1 RLDPIYM
8 KAEDGKLDE
17 QSVQTNAS
25 TAREP
30 DPDTIKMFVG
40 QIPRSWG
47 EQECRELFEQ
57 FGSVYQLNVLRDKTT
72 QASRG
77 CCFVTFYR
85 RADAI
90 AAQAALHN
98 IRVLP
103 QMHHPVQMKPAD
115 SENRNV
121 SERKLFVGMLN
132 KRLTE
137 EDVKAMFAHF
147 GHIEDCTVLKDS
159 DGKSRGCAFV
169 TFANRS
175 YAQQAIRLMHH
186 SQTMEGCSTPI
197 VVKFADTQ
205 KEKEAKKTVGPSAS
219 PTLQGT
225 NNIAASIQQ
234 LLQSAQQPCLANTN
248 PALGTQ
254 LSVLATLL
262 QGSGQPNMLSILGNA
277 NALHQQQQQLIAI
290 QQQQRLLELISQQQ
304 LAALPVQQAPTDL
317 STAYYAASHPGG
329 VPITFATAPTES
341 PGLSTA
347 SIVQGTSPTEAKA
360 NFLLGNGSSN
370 LIQLTGAAAPASNY
384 DALQHAYAGIHQYA
398 AAFPQLATNGQ
409 QVLVNAATPTMSVV
423 TSTTSGGQ
431 SKGPDGCNLFIYH
444 LPQDFADS
452 DLVTTFSPFGNILSA
467 KVFIDKQTNLSKCFG
482 FVSYDN
488 AVSAQNAIAALNGFQ
503 IGSKRLKVQLKR
515 GKDSKPYVHP
525 GSSAVPTNGTTL
537 SA

>member
-1 RLDPIYM
+1 
-8 KAEDGKLDE
+8 
-17 QSVQTNAS
+17 
-25 TAREP
+25 
-30 DPDTIKMFVG
+30 
-40 QIPRSWG
+40 
-47 EQECRELFEQ
+47 
-57 FGSVYQLNVLRDKTT
+57 
-72 QASRG
+72 
-77 CCFVTFYR
+77 
-85 RADAI
+85 
-90 AAQAALHN
+90 
-98 IRVLP
+98 
-103 QMHHPVQMKPAD
+103 
-115 SENRNV
+115 
-121 SERKLFVGMLN
+121 
-132 KRLTE
+132 
-137 EDVKAMFAHF
+137 
-147 GHIEDCTVLKDS
+147 
-159 DGKSRGCAFV
+159 
-169 TFANRS
+169 
-175 YAQQAIRLMHH
+175 
-186 SQTMEGCSTPI
+186 
-197 VVKFADTQ
+197 
-205 KEKEAKKTVGPSAS
+205 
-219 PTLQGT
+219 
-225 NNIAASIQQ
+225 

-254 LSVLATLL
+254 LSVLASLL
-262 QGSGQPNMLSILGNA
+262 QGSGQPNMLSILGNVLSGIGRLTESAATSSGSQRSSLGSLSLAASQRQQAVSPFASSLPTSGLSSSENSA

-304 LAALPVQQAPTDL
+304 LAALPVQQTPTDL

-370 LIQLTGAAAPASNY
+370 LIQLTGAAAPPSNY

-398 AAFPQLATNGQ
+398 AAFPQLTTNGQ
-409 QVLVNAATPTMSVV
+409 QMLVNAATPTMSVV

-452 DLVTTFSPFGNILSA
+452 DLVTTFSPFHLSFA
-467 KVFIDKQTNLSKCFG
+467 ARFRRFRFGDHFLTFWQYSFGQG